1 MWKNFLDFNQSNFAS
16 FGQEETR
23 KQYPN
28 CLDILHVARNNLQ
41 ADSTQHS
48 NIFSVQ
54 VYVLLRLTFLL
65 RKSGYVEI
73 GVAMWQALTEFLFNK
88 PQRFHQ
94 LSQQAAANSVHD
106 ASALAFEE
114 FCNSETPRIGE
125 PKPKETPSQA
135 KDISLK
141 SWSEAERKVAST
153 SHTPSRS
160 IDKSSDD
167 PFRVALFVDIK
178 AALIESLTPSD
189 IHTVLFALLRFCD
202 LPPHL
207 DSSKIHVEPP
217 YDDQYVRNE
226 VITAPK
232 LEDMAD
238 SVPDQGTSN
247 LSENPVQPKMWSR
260 PTDSDY
266 R

>member
-1 MWKNFLDFNQSNFAS
+1 MNSH
-16 FGQEETR
+16 R
-23 KQYPN
+23 
-28 CLDILHVARNNLQ
+28 ILHIA
-41 ADSTQHS
+41 
-48 NIFSVQ
+48 
-54 VYVLLRLTFLL
+54 
-65 RKSGYVEI
+65 
-73 GVAMWQALTEFLFNK
+73 
-88 PQRFHQ
+88 
-94 LSQQAAANSVHD
+94 
-106 ASALAFEE
+106 
-114 FCNSETPRIGE
+114 
-125 PKPKETPSQA
+125 ETPSQA

-226 VITAPK
+226 VMYDQPSSVNFSLRGSRSTAPK

>member
-1 MWKNFLDFNQSNFAS
+1 MSKVRQLWERGKILKQWQTILKEHPSCHLMWKNFLDFNQSNFAS

-125 PKPKETPSQA
+125 PKPKGWLSFNDNEYEFEYEQ
-135 KDISLK
+135 
-141 SWSEAERKVAST
+141 
-153 SHTPSRS
+153 
-160 IDKSSDD
+160 SSDIAYC
-167 PFRVALFVDIK
+167 R
-178 AALIESLTPSD
+178 
-189 IHTVLFALLRFCD
+189 
-202 LPPHL
+202 
-207 DSSKIHVEPP
+207 
-217 YDDQYVRNE
+217 
-226 VITAPK
+226 
-232 LEDMAD
+232 D
-238 SVPDQGTSN
+238 SVTS
-247 LSENPVQPKMWSR
+247 
-260 PTDSDY
+260 
-266 R
+266 